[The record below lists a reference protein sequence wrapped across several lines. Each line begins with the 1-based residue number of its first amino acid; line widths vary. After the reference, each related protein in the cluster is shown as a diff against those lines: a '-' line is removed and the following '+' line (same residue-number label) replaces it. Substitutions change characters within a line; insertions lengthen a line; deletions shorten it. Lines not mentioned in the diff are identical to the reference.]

1 MLGWEVTALPRSTG
15 RVSGPS
21 VAEDCPRSGVQRAVR
36 SLEGLGKAK
45 QVHLSLGFGPVG
57 ASQWEDSPLCLLWA
71 VLASPVGGLHGP
83 GSSRWHPALAPR
95 NLSGP
100 ASHWLWAD
108 LGPHP
113 VVQEVGSG
121 HHDLLVS
128 RGWRSTCEAA
138 SSGPHSSWTRPWP
151 GSCGPDPCQPWG
163 PRLRTQPHLG
173 SRQESCSAIPA
184 ADWGAQNEAGFFHRG
199 GRPPA
204 TRALG
209 AR

>member
-1 MLGWEVTALPRSTG
+1 M
-15 RVSGPS
+15 
-21 VAEDCPRSGVQRAVR
+21 
-36 SLEGLGKAK
+36 
-45 QVHLSLGFGPVG
+45 
-57 ASQWEDSPLCLLWA
+57 
-71 VLASPVGGLHGP
+71 GGLHRP
-83 GSSRWHPALAPR
+83 GSSRWHPALAPS

-100 ASHWLWAD
+100 ASHWLRAD

-113 VVQEVGSG
+113 VDQEVGSG

-173 SRQESCSAIPA
+173 FRQESCSAILA
-184 ADWGAQNEAGFFHRG
+184 ADRRPQNGAGFLHGVGGLPPPGPWEPGDPGPAGSLGALWLHSCSGVQAG
-199 GRPPA
+199 GRG
-204 TRALG
+204 TRRTGVGPRPVRQVLTG
-209 AR
+209 ARACLS